1 MKNLKKK
8 EGEILFAGL
17 PIKRKRY
24 RKTAGAAKFH
34 SETAAP
40 TYQIKTKM

>member
-1 MKNLKKK
+1 MKNLKEK
-8 EGEILFAGL
+8 EGEILFTGF
-17 PIKRKRY
+17 PIKRELY